1 MYGRFRGRHILSMHD
16 FDREDL
22 EFIIA
27 KAKVAAARLKEHE
40 HSLKELLKWKRMCFV
55 FYAPSTR
62 TALSFKGAA
71 DVTGMTFDGIMDPKT
86 SSAAKGEILIDTVR
100 NLSGYFN
107 DVFVIRHDN
116 EGAVRRA
123 SEFAV
128 YPANHRLEGQPI
140 PCINCGDGANQH
152 PTQTMT
158 DFTAIDMRFGTIDGL
173 VYLFNNDMKYS
184 RTVHSDAEA
193 LLLFNPKKVY
203 FCCPTELAPPES
215 LLEQYARSGIDYKV
229 IGRYEDVL
237 PEVDVFYDTRP
248 QLNLGHIS
256 DPTKEKIR
264 AVFNVRAAAIRKHA
278 KEDMVIMHPLPR
290 DFKFMSPELEVDDLP
305 QAYYFPEAHTGLPT
319 RVALLALVQGVRL

>member
-1 MYGRFRGRHILSMHD
+1 MYEKFKGRHILSMHD
-16 FDREDL
+16 LDREDL

-27 KAKVAAARLKEHE
+27 KAKVAAAKLKEHE
-40 HSLKELLKWKRMCFV
+40 HSLKDLLKWRRMCFI

-71 DVTGMTFDGIMDPKT
+71 DLTGMTFDGIMDPKT
-86 SSAAKGEILIDTVR
+86 SSAAKGEILIDTTR
-100 NLSGYFN
+100 NLNGYFN

-123 SEFAV
+123 SEYAV
-128 YPANHRLEGQPI
+128 YPKSHRLAGQPI
-140 PCINCGDGANQH
+140 PVINCGDGANQH

-173 VYLFNNDMKYS
+173 VYLFNNDLKYS

-193 LLLFNPKKVY
+193 LLLFRPRKVY
-203 FCCPTELAPPES
+203 FCCSAELGPPDS
-215 LLEQYARSGIDYKV
+215 LLEQYERSGIDYEV
-229 IGRYEDVL
+229 IDRYEDVL

-248 QLNLGHIS
+248 QLNLGFIS

-264 AVFNVRAAAIRKHA
+264 SVFKVRAPVIRKHSKA
-278 KEDMVIMHPLPR
+278 EAAIMHPLPR
-290 DFKFMSPELEVDDLP
+290 DFKFMSPELEVDNLP
-305 QAYYFPEAHTGLPT
+305 QAYYFEEAHIGLPT